1 MDAILKTR
9 MGKYY
14 IQFSD
19 NGLSLLSFDIPS
31 KCINDGEKT
40 IFAKDVQKQLDEY
53 FTGKRKKFELLLDLK
68 GTSFQMKVWKEL
80 SKISYAKT
88 LSYGEISKKINLPK
102 GARAIGGAN
111 NKNPLPI
118 IIPCHRVI
126 QSDGKL
132 GGYAGGI
139 VLKQQLLDLEQKN
152 I

>member
-1 MDAILKTR
+1 

-19 NGLSLLSFDIPS
+19 NGLSLLSFNIPS
-31 KCINDGEKT
+31 KCLNDGDKT
-40 IFAKDVQKQLDEY
+40 NFAKDVQTQLEEY
-53 FTGKRKKFELLLDLK
+53 FCGKRKKFDLPLDLN
-68 GTSFQMKVWKEL
+68 GTNFQMKVWKEL
-80 SKISYAKT
+80 SKIGYGKT
-88 LSYGEISKKINLPK
+88 LSYGEVSQKIDLPK
-102 GARAIGGAN
+102 GARAVGGAN

-132 GGYAGGI
+132 GGYAGGL
-139 VLKQQLLDLEQKN
+139 VLKQQLLDLEKKN